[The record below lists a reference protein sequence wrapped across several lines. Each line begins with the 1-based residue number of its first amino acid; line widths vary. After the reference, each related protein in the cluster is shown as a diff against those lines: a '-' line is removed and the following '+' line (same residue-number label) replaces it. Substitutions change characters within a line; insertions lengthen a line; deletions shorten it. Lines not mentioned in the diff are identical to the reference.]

1 MSEALEQRI
10 AELEVR
16 VAFQDDTI
24 DALNAALASQQ
35 QQLSQLQQA
44 VSLLAQRQKSSPARC
59 QQKVA
64 TSHRRHI
71 INSAVATPGSVVV
84 TAVWVSG

>member
-1 MSEALEQRI
+1 MTDVFEQRI

-44 VSLLAQRQKSSPARC
+44 VSLLAQRQKELASQVPAEGGDEPPPP
-59 QQKVA
+59 
-64 TSHRRHI
+64 HY
-71 INSAVATPGSVVV
+71 
-84 TAVWVSG
+84 